1 MRKFVSRAKRGLLL
15 LAPAVLLTMSASA
28 ADRVN
33 PALAAA
39 MQRDLG
45 LSQAQLSQYY
55 KIERLATQQ
64 EKQLAAAQ
72 GRTFAGSWIEKQAD
86 GSFRFVVASTSGRP
100 QKGPDGVVF
109 RTARNT
115 LASLNANKAQLDA
128 AMRTTRVP
136 GNVYGWY
143 VDVKTNSVV
152 VAIGKGGQKAG
163 IDFVA
168 ASGAD
173 ARTVR
178 FVVEDEAPT
187 LRYDLQGGSG
197 YLRNPGDGY
206 LYVCSIGFNATKG
219 STPVYATAGH
229 CGNAGE
235 KTYRELTPQWTLGTQ
250 IGTFTE
256 SNFPGVGESGPD
268 MAYVTITAGHT
279 QNAAVEGW
287 STADVVVKGSTEA
300 PMGAAICRSG
310 RTSFWRCGTIDAK
323 NQTVNYSSGEQVVGM
338 TRTTACSEGGD
349 SGGSFITTVAGN
361 AQAQGVL
368 SGGSGS
374 CKGKQPNN
382 RTRSYFQP
390 INPLLSAFGL
400 TLKTG

>member
-1 MRKFVSRAKRGLLL
+1 MRKFVSRAKRGLLVMVPATL
-15 LAPAVLLTMSASA
+15 LAMSASA

-45 LSQAQLSQYY
+45 WNQAQVSQYY
-55 KIERLATQQ
+55 KIERLSGQ
-64 EKQLAAAQ
+64 EKQFAAAQ
-72 GRTFAGSWIEKQAD
+72 GRTYAGSWIEQKAD

-100 QKGPDGVVF
+100 QKGVDGVEF

-115 LASLNANKAQLDA
+115 LASLNASKGQLDA
-128 AMRTTRVP
+128 TLRTTRVP
-136 GNVYGWY
+136 SSVYGWY

-187 LRYDLQGGSG
+187 LRYTLQGGNG

-206 LYVCSIGFNATKG
+206 LYACSIGFNALKG
-219 STPVYATAGH
+219 STPVYASAGH

-235 KTYRELTPQWTLGTQ
+235 KVYLELSPQWTLGSQ

-256 SNFPGVGESGPD
+256 SNFPGVGQSGPD
-268 MAYVTITAGHT
+268 MSYVTISAGHT
-279 QNAAVEGW
+279 QSATVDGW
-287 STADVVVKGSTEA
+287 SNPDITVKGSTEA
-300 PMGAAICRSG
+300 AIGAAICRSG

-323 NQTVNYSSGEQVVGM
+323 NQTVNYSSGETVTGM

-349 SGGSFITTVAGN
+349 SGGSFITTVSGN

-374 CKGKQPNN
+374 CKGKLPNN
-382 RTRSYFQP
+382 RTRSYYQP

-400 TLKTG
+400 SLKTG